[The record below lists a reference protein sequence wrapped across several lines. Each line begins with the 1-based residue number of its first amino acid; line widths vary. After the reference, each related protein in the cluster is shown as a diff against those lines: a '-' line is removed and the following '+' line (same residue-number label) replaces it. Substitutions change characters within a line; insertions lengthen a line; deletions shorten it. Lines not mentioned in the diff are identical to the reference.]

1 MAQSGFTP
9 IQTYHS
15 STAGNTPSAGNLVN
29 GELAVNIADEKLFIK
44 NASGTVKVLAASN
57 FVDQTGS
64 AVWLTSVSG
73 TNTIT
78 ATATPTFAAYVTG
91 MSFRFVAANSNTGP
105 VTINIG
111 GLGAK
116 AVTKNGAEALGADDI
131 LAGAAVTIIYDGT
144 EFQLSA
150 GAGAGNSGANGA
162 MIVNK
167 TEVTA
172 DYTLPTGSNALSVGP
187 VTVASGAAVTISS
200 GQRWMIL

>member
-15 STAGNTPSAGNLVN
+15 STASNTPSAGTLVN
-29 GELAVNIADEKLFIK
+29 GELAVNIQDEKLFIK
-44 NASGTVKVLAASN
+44 NASGAVKVLAASN

-78 ATATPTFAAYVTG
+78 ATATPTFAAYIAG
-91 MSFRFVAANSNTGP
+91 MSFRFTAAASNTGA
-105 VTINIG
+105 VTINLNS
-111 GLGAK
+111 LGAK
-116 AVTKNGAEALGADDI
+116 AITKNGAVALGADDI
-131 LAGAAVTIIYDGT
+131 LVGAAVTIIYDGT
-144 EFQLSA
+144 QFQLSA

-167 TEVTA
+167 TTVTA
-172 DYTLPTGSNALSVGP
+172 NYTLPSGSNAMSVGP
-187 VTVASGAAVTISS
+187 VTINSGAAVTVSS
-200 GQRWMIL
+200 GQRWLIL

>member
-1 MAQSGFTP
+1 MPQTGYTP

-44 NASGTVKVLAASN
+44 NASGTVKVIAASN

-78 ATATPTFAAYVTG
+78 ATATPTFAAYVAG
-91 MSFRFVAANSNTGP
+91 MTFRFVAANSNTGAT
-105 VTINIG
+105 TININ

-116 AVTKNGAEALGADDI
+116 AITKNGAQALNADDI
-131 LAGAAVTIIYDGT
+131 LDSAAVTIIYDGT

-150 GAGAGNSGANGA
+150 GAGSGNSGANGV
-162 MIVNK
+162 MLINK
-167 TEVTA
+167 TEVIA
-172 DYTLPTGSNALSVGP
+172 DYTLPAGSNALSVGP
-187 VTVASGAAVTISS
+187 ITIDDGVEVTVTE
-200 GQRWMIL
+200 GQQWVII